1 MAGPVGLQGAEAQ
14 ERLDRKLRSVEEI
27 HELLRRRRVSAADAQ
42 TLAALEPHRGGSF
55 AQALRDPTVT
65 VGALALLD
73 PALASRE
80 RIYLDHAETDLKYD
94 GYLSRQEEQVLRYRR
109 MEERHIP
116 TDFDWDHLSGV
127 SSEAREKLKAIRPMS
142 RGPGIPHPRRS
153 STGRRAA
160 PGPSGPQAD
169 VRRPTVDAHSDARSR
184 PASGLQPGEVL
195 RRGLEQLGAPDP
207 GAAQALLDRYLDEL
221 QRWNERFGLVG
232 TADRGELVVRHVLD
246 SLGPWRLVSELAG
259 NGRILDV
266 GSGAGFPGLPLA
278 ILLPNLSITLL
289 ERSKRRSA
297 FLKTCCVLL
306 GLRRVTVVEAGLLDA
321 AGAFDVLTFR
331 AVFPLQRFVAELERS
346 RVETRAVVA
355 YKGRLHRAR
364 EEAAGVQSV
373 FDARGA
379 DPSSETPRRSIEVL
393 PVRVPFL
400 EEERCVAVLRR
411 AYP

>member
-1 MAGPVGLQGAEAQ
+1 M
-14 ERLDRKLRSVEEI
+14 
-27 HELLRRRRVSAADAQ
+27 
-42 TLAALEPHRGGSF
+42 
-55 AQALRDPTVT
+55 
-65 VGALALLD
+65 
-73 PALASRE
+73 
-80 RIYLDHAETDLKYD
+80 
-94 GYLSRQEEQVLRYRR
+94 
-109 MEERHIP
+109 
-116 TDFDWDHLSGV
+116 
-127 SSEAREKLKAIRPMS
+127 
-142 RGPGIPHPRRS
+142 
-153 STGRRAA
+153 
-160 PGPSGPQAD
+160 
-169 VRRPTVDAHSDARSR
+169 DAHSDSRSR
-184 PASGLQPGEVL
+184 SESGLPPGEVL

-232 TADRGELVVRHVLD
+232 TVDRGELVVRHVLD

-297 FLKTCCVLL
+297 FLKTCCLLL

-355 YKGRLHRAR
+355 YKGRLRRAQ
-364 EEAAGVQSV
+364 EEAAAVQSV
-373 FDARGA
+373 FDARSA
-379 DPSSETPRRSIEVL
+379 DPSAASSRRSIEVR